1 DKNQE
6 DTEGVGAGIYDLS
19 GMYIYV
25 PSFFRKGRIKA
36 GEMMFL
42 PERKQFLPATEQ
54 WLSELREQQN
64 KVAGDIVQ
72 KPRPIGGDGSA
83 MSTRSGERQDPFS
96 KTAKQ
101 MLHLAEHDT
110 QGDLLDSVLSLGKKA
125 AATIVDTLMDDTRFC
140 NSMIKWYGAERLG
153 GFLKEAAKLDDV
165 QEDTSKAFEVVTPYS
180 KEAAMLEG
188 RELKAM
194 YRDGFYIRTNKKKFA
209 EVMRD
214 EGTPQSFLVPG
225 DMAEYDVLMPDG
237 ELQRMLV
244 LGKWCNRVY
253 GVKAGALVDMP
264 IDTACVKVLQDDKD
278 LDAKIEAIGKQIEA
292 SDVYRDEKADK
303 PFACECSPA
312 QIIIDPKKRTF
323 IEHNIKGGYGARD
336 ANWTDDPRF
345 SNHNTSGHLT
355 AVLRDGAT
363 LAVLEQSVVIPTDAR
378 LLDAHPRTELET
390 ARISDVPYIINKTK
404 QAGLSMSVWADGP
417 SYIVKG
423 DMGSTNGNLLNAVEH
438 MVTKYD
444 INPGE
449 AKAICK
455 EACQCQVKA
464 FVKKAADAQSEALI
478 AANKATLPYMDLTSQ
493 APTITNEK
501 PTEKDYGMED
511 TQTIVNNAVG
521 AGVKEVF
528 DVSVLKLLASTNRPF
543 EEVEE
548 YVKVNMKTLDSL
560 CRLQFLLYWKMA
572 EFEERYGASKM
583 SELEETLINSID
595 TISDLT
601 LFLRT
606 RSVMTSTINE
616 RTDGNILDE
625 GA

>member
-1 DKNQE
+1 
-6 DTEGVGAGIYDLS
+6 
-19 GMYIYV
+19 
-25 PSFFRKGRIKA
+25 
-36 GEMMFL
+36 
-42 PERKQFLPATEQ
+42 
-54 WLSELREQQN
+54 
-64 KVAGDIVQ
+64 
-72 KPRPIGGDGSA
+72 
-83 MSTRSGERQDPFS
+83 
-96 KTAKQ
+96 
-101 MLHLAEHDT
+101 
-110 QGDLLDSVLSLGKKA
+110 
-125 AATIVDTLMDDTRFC
+125 
-140 NSMIKWYGAERLG
+140 
-153 GFLKEAAKLDDV
+153 
-165 QEDTSKAFEVVTPYS
+165 
-180 KEAAMLEG
+180 
-188 RELKAM
+188 
-194 YRDGFYIRTNKKKFA
+194 
-209 EVMRD
+209 
-214 EGTPQSFLVPG
+214 
-225 DMAEYDVLMPDG
+225 MPDG
-237 ELQRMLV
+237 ELQRVLI
-244 LGKWCNRVY
+244 LGKWCKAIY
-253 GVKAGALVDMP
+253 GVKDGALVSMSA
-264 IDTACVKVLQDDKD
+264 DTACVKVLQDDKD

-378 LLDAHPRTELET
+378 LLDAHPMPELKT

-404 QAGLSMSVWADGP
+404 QAGLSMSVWTDGP

-493 APTITNEK
+493 APTIINEK

-583 SELEETLINSID
+583 SELEETLINAID

-601 LFLRT
+601 LFLRS